1 VNSLNARN
9 DYMNF
14 SCIVFDVL
22 HLASH
27 SMNYDFLQRYHQNH
41 IKEDPRSHLEAVS
54 KHKAATVYQCTL
66 STLAISHASSS
77 YMTSGVV
84 GPER

>member
-1 VNSLNARN
+1 
-9 DYMNF
+9 MNF

-27 SMNYDFLQRYHQNH
+27 SMNYDFLQRYYQNH

-54 KHKAATVYQCTL
+54 KHIAATVYQCTL
-66 STLAISHASSS
+66 STLAVSHVRSS
-77 YMTSGVV
+77 YTTSGVV
-84 GPER
+84 GAEK

>member
-1 VNSLNARN
+1 MDSLNARN
-9 DYMNF
+9 DNMNF

-27 SMNYDFLQRYHQNH
+27 SMNYHFLQRYHQNH
-41 IKEDPRSHLEAVS
+41 IKEDPRSHLEADS
-54 KHKAATVYQCTL
+54 KHRAATVYQCTL
-66 STLAISHASSS
+66 STLAISHVNSS

-84 GPER
+84 GAEI